1 MGVIMIKEQLGNDTQ
16 KSRFQQWL
24 EQQHDQIDVDC
35 GCVSIEAFM
44 YWLQVAYE
52 AGGDL
57 NEQWLSTCHL
67 GND

>member
-1 MGVIMIKEQLGNDTQ
+1 MIKEQPENDTQ
-16 KSRFQQWL
+16 KSHFQQWL

-35 GCVSIEAFM
+35 GCVSIETFM

-57 NEQWLSTCHL
+57 NE
-67 GND
+67 